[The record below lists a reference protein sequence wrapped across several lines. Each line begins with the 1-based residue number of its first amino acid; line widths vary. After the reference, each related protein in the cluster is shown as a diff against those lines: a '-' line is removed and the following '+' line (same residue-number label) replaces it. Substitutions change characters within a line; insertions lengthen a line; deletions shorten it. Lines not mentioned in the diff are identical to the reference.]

1 MEKGEGRGMAHLL
14 VLNFLL
20 FHFPFSLLH
29 FQRVENEQNKRR
41 DLRERTFKFARRI
54 IRLFVSLDKDTLAQT
69 LGRQVLRSG
78 TSVGANYRE
87 ADQARSKLEFIA
99 KIGDCLKE
107 ADETQYWLELMAA
120 ENVVPATK
128 LAGLIDEAGQLI
140 AILTT
145 IRRRAEGKD

>member
-1 MEKGEGRGMAHLL
+1 MENGEK
-14 VLNFLL
+14 
-20 FHFPFSLLH
+20 P
-29 FQRVENEQNKRR
+29 RR
-41 DLRERTFKFARRI
+41 DLRERTFEFARSI
-54 IRLFVSLDKDTLAQT
+54 VRLYVSLDKGALAQT

-87 ADQARSKLEFIA
+87 ADQARSKPEFIS

-107 ADETQYWLELMAA
+107 ADETAYWLELIAVEKIAA
-120 ENVVPATK
+120 PLK
-128 LAGLIDEAGQLI
+128 LAPLIDEANQLV

>member
-1 MEKGEGRGMAHLL
+1 M
-14 VLNFLL
+14 
-20 FHFPFSLLH
+20 
-29 FQRVENEQNKRR
+29 ENEQRKRR
-41 DLRERTFKFARRI
+41 DLRERTFKFAQRVV
-54 IRLFVSLDKDTLAQT
+54 RLFVSLDKNTLAQT

-87 ADQARSKLEFIA
+87 ADQARSKLEFIS

-107 ADETQYWLELMAA
+107 ADETAYWLELMAA
-120 ENVVPATK
+120 ENVVPADK
-128 LAGLIDEAGQLI
+128 LAALIDEANQLV